1 MKQYRIGTVVKP
13 HGLKGEVK
21 VYPHTDDL
29 SRFEDATYLIVGG
42 TEEKLEVQ
50 SIREQKGM
58 IFLKFKDKNTIE
70 SIEYLLR
77 KELYVDGDNMRELEE
92 DEYMIDTL
100 IGLEVY
106 LEDDTKI
113 GVVTDFLQ
121 YTAND
126 VFVIT
131 LESGQKAMIPFLKQF
146 VPKIDM
152 EHQKMIIRPIKGMIE
167 E

>member
-1 MKQYRIGTVVKP
+1 MKQYRIGTIVKP

-29 SRFEDATYLIVGG
+29 SRFEDASYLIVGE
-42 TEEKLEVQ
+42 TEEKLEIQ
-50 SIREQKGM
+50 SAREQKGM
-58 IFLKFKDKNTIE
+58 VFLKFKNKNTIE
-70 SIEYLLR
+70 SIEYLIR
-77 KELYVDGDNMRELEE
+77 KDLYVNAENMRELED

-106 LEDDTKI
+106 LEDDKKI

-152 EHQKMIIRPIKGMIE
+152 ENKKMIIRPIKGMIE